1 MSDTSTNDPAAA
13 TTSSGYV
20 IPAVL
25 AAGLV
30 LTFFVLLSTGSILA
44 VGVLW
49 VVFAMIGFLLN
60 VYGFITADVLSP
72 LLATPSPQPVG
83 SATSSLTNVNLVGSE
98 VFHISDNSFTYD
110 DAPAVCAAYDSQL
123 ASLEQIIDAYNHG
136 AEWCGYGWSA
146 GGMALYPTQKS
157 TWDALQQEVDQGKKT
172 ACGRP
177 GVNGGYFDPTS
188 KFGVNCYGIKPQGNV
203 KLPRP
208 LPGTDQSAFNS
219 AVAKFK
225 SMIKSFNLDPY
236 SRSTWS
242 GSGTAPAS
250 GALSAGK
257 QFIQGVTTEHFTT
270 GGIPDMEVMPGQ
282 TIANVGLP
290 LGSPYGL
297 RGEQG
302 DLGPAGPMGPAGA
315 ASTVPGPGGPTG
327 PAGQNG
333 SPGAASTV
341 AGPAGPKGD
350 TGALD
355 AAGSSRIDQIA
366 SAAAVANSTANA
378 AKTAAS
384 TAVQPTALDAVK
396 TTATNAESAAA
407 AAQTAATA
415 AQTAAAAPRPA
426 GPVHLGSR
434 WVIEEEAENR
444 ALVFRDTLAPDKRY
458 AMWANTS
465 RDL

>member
-1 MSDTSTNDPAAA
+1 MSTTSTNDPAAA
-13 TTSSGYV
+13 TTSSGYLL
-20 IPAVL
+20 PAVL

-49 VVFAMIGFLLN
+49 VVFAMVGFLLN

-188 KFGVNCYGIKPQGNV
+188 KFGVNCYGIKPQGTI
-203 KLPRP
+203 KLPTP

-257 QFIQGVTTEHFTT
+257 QFIQGVTTEHFSM
-270 GGIPDMEVMPGQ
+270 GSIPDMEVMPGQ
-282 TIANVGLP
+282 TLANTGLP

-396 TTATNAESAAA
+396 TTATNAASAAA

-434 WVIEEEAENR
+434 WVIEEEAGNQ